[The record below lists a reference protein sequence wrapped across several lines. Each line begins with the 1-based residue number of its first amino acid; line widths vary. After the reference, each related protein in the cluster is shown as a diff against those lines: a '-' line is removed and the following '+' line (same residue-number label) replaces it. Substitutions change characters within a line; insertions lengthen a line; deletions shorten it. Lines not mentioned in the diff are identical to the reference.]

1 MARTQLNDFLQAGRF
16 HVLDVSFSFPPVL
29 LPVFGFRG
37 CTLPELSINI
47 REIVE
52 GNYEYP
58 RKVVS
63 GASVGNITLQ
73 QGVSLFNSDFWDWA
87 RKTVVGNKP
96 PKDLMIVQF
105 TQMGSQQNL
114 VDTFLPSATQI
125 PPGLE
130 FAARIPGRA
139 WVLKKCRPTRYK
151 PGTDFDGMSQEVSI
165 AELDLAVEEFE
176 EFSVGI

>member
-1 MARTQLNDFLQAGRF
+1 VARDPINDFLQAGRF

-105 TQMGSQQNL
+105 TRMGSNENL
-114 VDTFLPSATQI
+114 LGGGGSQV

-130 FAARIPGRA
+130 FASRIPGRA
-139 WVLKKCRPTRYK
+139 WVLKKCRPARYK

-176 EFSVGI
+176 EFSVGL

>member
-1 MARTQLNDFLQAGRF
+1 MAREPINDFLQAGRF

-47 REIVE
+47 REVVE

-87 RKTVVGNKP
+87 RKSVVGNKP

-105 TQMGSQQNL
+105 TRMGSNEDILGGGADQ
-114 VDTFLPSATQI
+114 V

-130 FAARIPGRA
+130 FASRVPGRA
-139 WVLKKCRPTRYK
+139 WVLKKCRPARYK
-151 PGTDFDGMSQEVSI
+151 PGLDFDAMSQEISI

>member
-1 MARTQLNDFLQAGRF
+1 VAREPINDFLQAGRF

-87 RKTVVGNKP
+87 RKAVVGNKQ
-96 PKDLMIVQF
+96 PKNLVIIQF
-105 TQMGSQQNL
+105 TRMGTNDNL
-114 VDTFLPSATQI
+114 LEGIGNQL
-125 PPGLE
+125 PPGIE
-130 FAARIPGRA
+130 FASRIPGRA
-139 WVLKKCRPTRYK
+139 WVCKNCRPARYK

-165 AELDLAVEEFE
+165 AELDIAVEEFE